1 MTAEQASIE
10 RAWPL
15 DEMWAPVAAVLR
27 LAGRR
32 PLLTNAAEVLL
43 LDIATAVPL
52 LDGDENRIW
61 VWLLDQ
67 ALILPLF
74 VRRRAPNSVFVVLCG
89 LAFVQWLAHV
99 PLAADAGLLV
109 ALYTVAARRTRRDA
123 LAAAGV
129 LEVGVVLASFRFAPA
144 SDGLVGSLVFLSG
157 LVTAALFGGIAW
169 RSHVAYLDSVVDRAA
184 RLERDRDQQAR
195 LAVIGERTRIAREMH
210 DIVAHSLSVVVAL
223 ADGAAL
229 TNPTDPDEATEAMRQ
244 VSTVGRQ
251 ALTEMRRLLGVLR
264 DDTASEAP
272 LAPQPGLT
280 ELDGLLDQ
288 VRAVGLAADLT
299 TVGRARP
306 LPATEDAAAYRIVQE
321 SLTNAVK
328 HARHATRVDVA
339 VAWTDSELTVD
350 VSDDG
355 QVSTTAAT
363 TPGHGLLGMTERVAI
378 FGGDVCAGPL
388 PGRGWRVTARL
399 PVPRVDVMGHA

>member
-1 MTAEQASIE
+1 MAVDQSSIE

-15 DEMWAPVAAVLR
+15 DEMWPPLAAILR
-27 LAGRR
+27 LAARR
-32 PLLTNAAEVLL
+32 PVITNAVEVLL
-43 LDIATAVPL
+43 LDIATAAPL
-52 LDGDENRIW
+52 FDGDENRLW

-74 VRRRAPNSVFVVLCG
+74 VRRRAPNSVFLLLCG

-109 ALYTVAARRTRRDA
+109 ALYTVAARRSRRDA

-129 LEVGVVLASFRFAPA
+129 LEVGVVLASVRFAPA
-144 SDGLVGSLVFLSG
+144 SDGLVGSLIFLSG
-157 LVTAALFGGIAW
+157 LVTAALFGGVAW
-169 RSHVAYLDSVVDRAA
+169 RSHVAYLDSVVETAA

-195 LAVIGERTRIAREMH
+195 IAVIGERTRIAREMH

-223 ADGAAL
+223 ADGAVL
-229 TNPTDPDEATEAMRQ
+229 TNPRDPDEATEAMRQ
-244 VSTVGRQ
+244 VSDVGRQ
-251 ALTEMRRLLGVLR
+251 SLAEMRRLLGILR
-264 DDTASEAP
+264 DDSVAAEAP

-280 ELDGLLDQ
+280 ELNSLLDQ

-299 TVGRARP
+299 TVGEPRP

-321 SLTNAVK
+321 SLTNALK
-328 HARHATRVDVA
+328 HARDATRIAIA
-339 VAWTDSELTVD
+339 VGWSDRELTVD

-355 QVSTTAAT
+355 KRGGERVTV
-363 TPGHGLLGMTERVAI
+363 PGHGLLGMSERVAL
-378 FGGDVCAGPL
+378 FGGDVRAGPL

-399 PVPRVDVMGHA
+399 PIPSGAS